1 MYRRNDCSSIR
12 TVRKTVHRLPRAVF
26 DTLFLCLIFVT
37 LTGED
42 ENFFG
47 LDLNRKQY
55 KNDGAYAIYL
65 LVIIDPRPPRHE
77 GRSLVIIIISP
88 SIVNIFLYT

>member
-12 TVRKTVHRLPRAVF
+12 TVQKTVHRLPRAVF

-42 ENFFG
+42 EIFFG

-65 LVIIDPRPPRHE
+65 LVIIDPRPRRE
-77 GRSLVIIIISP
+77 GRSPVIIIISP